1 MIAPVTEEDRQ
12 KYRQAGYHIIPKVIP
27 ASLLKDL
34 RREAA
39 KAQEI
44 ARRID
49 GPRAQRLSVLRNHPD
64 ELDLKAFQDFDE
76 IEGLQPAIQDLLTPE
91 HFLQPTAEATILFG
105 PRDRPWSTEWHRDFR
120 DHIEEEPWEKHLAKD
135 WEKTANDFRFWNQ
148 VNCPLYEDNS
158 TWYVPG
164 SFQRTRNTVEESE
177 LYASTTQ
184 EILRDETNEKTD
196 EELELFCLNYC
207 QAMPGAVQL
216 VLNPGDFCIYRNV
229 GWHIGNYVPYRKRMT
244 IHTQC
249 DTTAFHEFRNQY
261 FPLLNARA
269 ASLEKH
275 RRLQETGKNL

>member
-1 MIAPVTEEDRQ
+1 MIPAITEEDRQ
-12 KYRQAGYHIIPKVIP
+12 KYREEGYHIIPQVIP
-27 ASLLKDL
+27 PSLLKDL
-34 RREAA
+34 RREGA

-49 GPRAQRLSVLRNHPD
+49 GPQSQRLSALDTYRD
-64 ELDLKAFQDFDE
+64 ELDMKVFRDFDE
-76 IEGLQPAIQDLLTPE
+76 IEGLNEAIQELLTPA
-91 HFLQPTAEATILFG
+91 HFLQPTADATILFG

-120 DHIEEEPWEKHLAKD
+120 DHIEEAPWKEHLADK
-135 WEKTANDFRFWNQ
+135 WEEISNDFNIWNQ

-164 SFQRTRNTVEESE
+164 SFKRTHNTKAENE

-184 EILRDETNEKTD
+184 EILRDEANEQTD
-196 EELELFCLNYC
+196 EALELFCLNYC

-216 VLNPGDFCIYRNV
+216 VLNPGDFCIYRNI

-249 DTTAFHEFRNQY
+249 DTKDFVDFRKQY
-261 FPLLNARA
+261 FHLLNARA

-275 RRLQETGKNL
+275 SAQNR

>member
-1 MIAPVTEEDRQ
+1 MIDPITEEDRR
-12 KYRQAGYHIIPKVIP
+12 KYREEGYHIIPQVIP

-39 KAQEI
+39 RAQEI

-49 GPRAQRLSVLRNHPD
+49 GPQAQRISILGNYSD
-64 ELDLKAFQDFDE
+64 ELDMSAFNAFDE
-76 IEGLQPAIQDLLTPE
+76 IEGLEQAIRDLLTPE
-91 HFLQPTAEATILFG
+91 HFLQPTAEATILFA

-120 DHIEEEPWEKHLAKD
+120 DHIEEEPWKQYLAD
-135 WEKTANDFRFWNQ
+135 SWEATSNDFKLWNQ

-164 SFQRTRNTVEESE
+164 SFKRTSNTPQENA
-177 LYASTTQ
+177 LYASSTQ
-184 EILRDETNEKTD
+184 EKLRDESNEISD
-196 EELELFCLNYC
+196 EALELYCLNYC
-207 QAMPGAVQL
+207 QAMPDAVQL

-249 DTTAFHEFRNQY
+249 DTREFGEFRKRY

-275 RRLQETGKNL
+275 RNIRE